1 MKKLLI
7 AYALITGLL
16 ASCKNQDI
24 EFPDYRYTTG
34 YFPYQYPVRTLLL
47 GNDILYDNS
56 NDNAHMFLVS
66 ATMGGV
72 YKNTKDRTLTFKVD
86 KSLCD
91 NVLFKSSGK
100 PVKVLPDNYYT
111 LSSGDRIVI
120 KSGNVNGGV
129 EVHLTDAF
137 FSDPEAIGL
146 TYVLPFRLVS
156 TNDLD
161 SILCGSSFLTNPDP
175 RVSSDW
181 SIMPKDFTI
190 TGIKF
195 RNAYD
200 GTFLHRGKTVVT
212 GAVQSTTS
220 YRRPYVEND
229 DQRVVSTAGK
239 SRVSLSVPVRITGMT
254 GTVRLQLD
262 FPDGIGTA
270 DCNITGTATFTD
282 ANNEYTAAV
291 TGQGRFINGGEQGN
305 SEEWGGKKRDALF
318 LNYQFTD
325 AAGNISSSSTDTL
338 VLRDRSRSF
347 ETFEIAFP

>member
-1 MKKLLI
+1 
-7 AYALITGLL
+7 LL
-16 ASCKNQDI
+16 ASCKNQDV
-24 EFPDYRYTTG
+24 EFPDYPYTTG

-56 NDNAHMFLVS
+56 NDNAHMFLAS

-72 YKNTKDRTLTFKVD
+72 YKNTKDRTLTFRVD
-86 KSLCD
+86 RSLCD
-91 NVLFKSSGK
+91 NILFKSSGK
-100 PVKVLPDNYYT
+100 PVKVLPEDYYT

-120 KSGNVNGGV
+120 QSGDVSGGV
-129 EVHLTDAF
+129 EVRLTDAF

-146 TYVLPFRLVS
+146 TYVLPLRLVS

-161 SILCGSSFLTNPDP
+161 SILRGSSLLANPDP

-181 SIMPKDFTI
+181 SIMPKDFTL

-200 GTFLHRGKTVVT
+200 GTFLHRGKTVAT
-212 GAVQSTTS
+212 GSVQSIVS

-229 DQRVVSTAGK
+229 DQRVVSTAGR
-239 SRVSLSVPVRITGMT
+239 SRVTLTVPVRITGMT
-254 GTVRLQLD
+254 GTIHLQLD
-262 FPDGIGTA
+262 FPDGTGTA
-270 DCNITGTATFTD
+270 DCTITGTATVTD
-282 ANNEYTAAV
+282 AAREYTAAV
-291 TGQGRFINGGEQGN
+291 TGKGRFVNGGEPGN
-305 SEEWGGKKRDALF
+305 DEEWGSKKRDALF

-325 AAGNISSSSTDTL
+325 AVAGMTGSSTDTL
-338 VLRDRSRSF
+338 VLRDRSRSL

>member
-1 MKKLLI
+1 MALL
-7 AYALITGLL
+7 TGLL

-24 EFPDYRYTTG
+24 EFPDYQYTTG

-56 NDNAHMFLVS
+56 NDNAHIFVVS

-72 YKNTKDRTLTFKVD
+72 YKNTKDRTLLFRAD
-86 KSLCD
+86 RSLCD
-91 NVLFKSSGK
+91 NIVFKSSGQ

-111 LSSGDRIVI
+111 LSSDDRIVI
-120 KSGNVNGGV
+120 RSGDVNGGV

-137 FSDPEAIGL
+137 FNDPEAIGL
-146 TYVLPFRLVS
+146 TYVLPLRLVS

-161 SILCGSSFLTNPDP
+161 SILRGSSALSDPDP
-175 RVSSDW
+175 RVSGDW
-181 SIMPKDFTI
+181 SILPRDFTL

-200 GTFLHRGKTVVT
+200 GTFLHRGRTVAS
-212 GAVQSTTS
+212 GAVESTVS

-239 SRVSLSVPVRITGMT
+239 SRVSLTVPVRITGMA
-254 GTVRLQLD
+254 GTVDLQLL
-262 FPDGIGTA
+262 FPDGTGTA
-270 DCNITGTATFTD
+270 DCSITGTAEFTD
-282 ANNEYTAAV
+282 ANGNEYTAAV
-291 TGQGRFINGGEQGN
+291 TGNGRFVNGGEQGN
-305 SEEWGGKKRDALF
+305 SEEWGDKKRDALF

-325 AAGNISSSSTDTL
+325 AAGSITSSSTDTL